1 MYPSQGTGRQSK
13 YYDEDLL
20 YNGTYDIISVTL
32 SETATDATNA
42 AGSSI
47 LRAGLLLVPDPD
59 NDGYYTA
66 LNTDDGYLN
75 GDTPT
80 QYIHHMVVLGRKVQ
94 ITKTFILGNKR
105 ERTIAAAERVVPA
118 YFQCNIRST
127 RVYYN
132 NSTSVSITDAQW
144 DMCQRISV
152 IPSGIALPSASDD
165 SYVRALLWKR
175 IETFVNPA
183 DL

>member
-1 MYPSQGTGRQSK
+1 MNPAQGTGRQSK

-20 YNGTYDIISVTL
+20 YNGSYEIISVTL
-32 SETATDATNA
+32 SEDILVETNP

-47 LRAGLLLVPDPD
+47 LRAGLLLVPDPS
-59 NDGYYTA
+59 NEGFYTTLDTSEGA
-66 LNTDDGYLN
+66 LN

-80 QYIHHMVVLGRKVQ
+80 QDICGMVVLGRKVQ
-94 ITKTFILGNKR
+94 TTKTFILGNKR
-105 ERTIAAAERVVPA
+105 ERTISVAERIVPA
-118 YFQCNIRST
+118 YFQCNIRSN

-132 NSTSVSITDAQW
+132 NSNVTAITDAQW
-144 DMCQRISV
+144 DWCQRISV
-152 IPSGIALPSASDD
+152 VPARMADPSASDD

-175 IETFVNPA
+175 IETFTNPA